1 MGLILDS
8 LYIVLVITCLT
19 YLIVLIYNST
29 NGWQLL
35 ELKEDELPFV
45 SIIVPTLNE
54 EINIEKCLS
63 TIINLDYPNKEII
76 VVDGG
81 SQDKTI
87 ELVKKFP
94 VRVIVDPNLPDGW
107 VGKSYGCHVGY
118 LAAKGEILLFT
129 DADTKHKSYS
139 LKATVAHL
147 KGTNSALFSLF
158 PYQICEKWYEYLIS
172 YFYYLSYIAGG
183 ARKDINNP
191 YIKDSYIA
199 SGQYMMFT
207 REGYETIGGHLAVSG
222 SLVED
227 VALSK
232 LIKENELRLNFMDAT
247 DLVSTRMYPDR
258 FADFFTAFRRM
269 IWGGILTLPWWR
281 VMFVVFW
288 IIYFLL
294 APYFMIDAFINQEN
308 WFVWDYTI
316 GIIINSAAYFAYSI
330 AIWLYW
336 RKRGMGFWLYY
347 IIYPI
352 PMIINIVII
361 VTSLFYG
368 FRGKKV
374 SWKGRY
380 YDTKQEETQET
391 KVSQLPIKEK
401 KPIKAEKALKQKS

>member
-8 LYIVLVITCLT
+8 LYLVLVILCFT
-19 YLIVLIYNST
+19 YLIILVYNST

-35 ELKEDELPFV
+35 KLTDEELPLV

-54 EINIEKCLS
+54 EINIEECLS
-63 TIINLDYPNKEII
+63 TITNLDYPNKEII

-81 SQDKTI
+81 SQDKTT
-87 ELVKKFP
+87 ELAETFP
-94 VRVIVDPNLPDGW
+94 VRVIIDPDLPDGW

-118 LAAKGEILLFT
+118 LAAKGDILLFA

-139 LKATVAHL
+139 LRATVAHL
-147 KGTNSALFSLF
+147 LGTESALFSLF

-172 YFYYLSYIAGG
+172 YFYYLSYLAGG
-183 ARKDINNP
+183 PRKDINNP

-232 LIKENELRLNFMDAT
+232 LVKKHELRLSFIDGT
-247 DLVSTRMYPDR
+247 DLVETRMYPDR
-258 FADFFTAFRRM
+258 FSDFFRAFRRM
-269 IWGGILTLPWWR
+269 IWGGIITLPWWR

-288 IIYFLL
+288 IVYFLL
-294 APYFMIDAFINQEN
+294 APYFMINAFINQEV

-316 GIIINSAAYFAYSI
+316 GIIINCAAYFAYSV

-361 VTSLFYG
+361 VVSILYG
-368 FRGKKV
+368 LKGGRV
-374 SWKGRY
+374 SWRGRY
-380 YDTKQEETQET
+380 YDTKQKDKDEEEAS
-391 KVSQLPIKEK
+391 KALADEK
-401 KPIKAEKALKQKS
+401 KRIDVKKPLKQES